1 MIMSKIQFVLPVNYI
16 MKKQCYV
23 LVLSFFLGCIE
34 MDANPTITFFFRPSS
49 DIEKMMHTLKKPGS
63 LAKNTLNGMINH
75 SSIAGIPVL
84 YSGFITTSDYDGEVI
99 FPRRH
104 QKAAVTIVVTPELL
118 PIALFENTVHHWDLI
133 PGVPV
138 AMYLCE
144 QKYNDK
150 TEQYYCEIRETSVP
164 MDRKIPLEALII
176 VAKPKNIII
185 PSGATPTRE
194 TANLVLPPLYIT
206 KGINIVD
213 NSTYML
219 SLRHLFRPVDL
230 QNKREPIQILTHVID

>member
-1 MIMSKIQFVLPVNYI
+1 
-16 MKKQCYV
+16 MKKQYYV
-23 LVLSFFLGCIE
+23 LVLSFFLSCIKVG
-34 MDANPTITFFFRPSS
+34 ANPTITFFFRPSS
-49 DIEKMMHTLKKPGS
+49 DIEKMMHIFKKPGN
-63 LAKNTLNGMINH
+63 LAKSMVNGMVNH
-75 SSIAGIPVL
+75 SSIAGISVL
-84 YSGFITTSDYDGEVI
+84 YFGYITASDYNGEVI
-99 FPRRH
+99 FPRKH
-104 QKAAVTIVVTPELL
+104 QKSAVTIVVTPELF
-118 PIALFENTVHHWDLI
+118 PVALFENTVHHWELI

-138 AMYLCE
+138 AMYVCE

-150 TEQYYCEIRETSVP
+150 TEEYYWDSKEISVP
-164 MDRKIPLEALII
+164 MDRKIPLEAIII

-185 PSGATPTRE
+185 PSGITPTRE

-219 SLRHLFRPVDL
+219 TLRHLFRPVDL